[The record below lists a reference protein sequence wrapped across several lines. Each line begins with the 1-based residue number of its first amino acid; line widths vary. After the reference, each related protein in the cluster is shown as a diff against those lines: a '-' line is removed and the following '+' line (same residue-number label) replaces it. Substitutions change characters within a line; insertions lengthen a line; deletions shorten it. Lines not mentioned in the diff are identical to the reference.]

1 MRLMFD
7 NEKLQGIRGG
17 QTQNGTTPKMS
28 TARYFG
34 QVIHYCHPMEVQSDH
49 HLNSASQK
57 INNCVMN
64 RHSMHNWQ
72 PAYDFSIMAK
82 KCRAKVL
89 RQQGIS
95 RDNDPLIPKQ

>member
-1 MRLMFD
+1 MFD

-17 QTQNGTTPKMS
+17 QTQNGTTPKNVNS
-28 TARYFG
+28 TIFWAS
-34 QVIHYCHPMEVQSDH
+34 HPLLSSDGGPIGSPFE
-49 HLNSASQK
+49 LSLT
-57 INNCVMN
+57 
-64 RHSMHNWQ
+64 

-95 RDNDPLIPKQ
+95 HDDDPLIPKQ